1 VGDVQATFGGVL
13 SWLIF
18 GALAGWIASKLA
30 GDDQQGCLTN
40 IIVGIIGA
48 FLGGFLFSKLTGN
61 EVVLGWSLGALVVS
75 VIGAIVLLF
84 VLKLLRR

>member
-1 VGDVQATFGGVL
+1 MGDVQSTFGGVL

-40 IIVGIIGA
+40 IVVGIIGA
-48 FLGGFLFSKLTGN
+48 FVGGFLFSMLTGG
-61 EVVLGWSLGALVVS
+61 EVVLGWSLGSLVVS
-75 VIGAIVLLF
+75 VVGAIVLLAI
-84 VLKLLRR
+84 LRLLRR